1 MCVWL
6 ETSSNVTSLLLLYH
20 FIAGTLRFAAATL
33 LAYVDDG
40 FGLAS
45 LVFAFGFIHF
55 QLPADREREMR
66 RGCCPHK
73 LPYPQVIS
81 LNLNFGSPDFK
92 NANNNGVSAH
102 KSIRDD
108 ND

>member
-1 MCVWL
+1 MCVCVWL

-33 LAYVDDG
+33 LAYACVDGDG

-55 QLPADREREMR
+55 QLPADRERCGEDVV
-66 RGCCPHK
+66 H
-73 LPYPQVIS
+73 IS
-81 LNLNFGSPDFK
+81 CHIL
-92 NANNNGVSAH
+92 
-102 KSIRDD
+102 R
-108 ND
+108 